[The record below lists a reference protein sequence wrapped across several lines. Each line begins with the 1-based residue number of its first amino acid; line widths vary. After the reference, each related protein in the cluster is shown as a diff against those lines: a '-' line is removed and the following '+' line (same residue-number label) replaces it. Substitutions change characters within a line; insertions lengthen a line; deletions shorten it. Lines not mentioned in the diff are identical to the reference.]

1 MEICWEKERSES
13 NSTPRLRAWMLG
25 GIGMPRK
32 DMEQLVILERCCL
45 VPIRRN
51 SVLAGFTV
59 RRFKVSQ
66 EWMVSRVEDRTE
78 RLVVESDEEK
88 EI

>member
-1 MEICWEKERSES
+1 
-13 NSTPRLRAWMLG
+13 
-25 GIGMPRK
+25 
-32 DMEQLVILERCCL
+32 L

-51 SVLAGFTV
+51 SVLEGFTV

-66 EWMVSRVEDRTE
+66 EWMISRVEDRTE
-78 RLVVESDEEK
+78 RLLVESEDEK